1 MTPKNWTLFMH
12 VPILTFLFQIGMSHD
27 FDHDT
32 SRNCDGIMDYNG
44 KNHWSDC
51 SIDDFK
57 DWWMTIGQTC
67 SSIQPQY

>member
-1 MTPKNWTLFMH
+1 MKNLYITNKLSSH
-12 VPILTFLFQIGMSHD
+12 LFQIGMSHD

-44 KNHWSDC
+44 ENHWSDC

-57 DWWMTIGQTC
+57 NWWMTIGQAC
-67 SSIQPQY
+67 SSIQSQY

>member
-1 MTPKNWTLFMH
+1 
-12 VPILTFLFQIGMSHD
+12 MSHD

-44 KNHWSDC
+44 KNHWSNC

-57 DWWMTIGQTC
+57 DWWMTIGQGC
-67 SSIQPQY
+67 SSIQSQY